1 MLTLGVLISGRGTNL
16 QSLVDA
22 CALPDFP
29 ARIGLVIS
37 NKEKA
42 AGLARAQRA
51 NIPTKVVRHKDFE
64 TRESFEREMTR
75 HLKAH
80 EVDFICNAGF
90 MRILTSTFIDAW
102 FNRQLNI
109 HPSLLPSFKGLNVH
123 EAAIESGVRISGC
136 SIHYMRAQLDAGP
149 IVAQAAVPVLTDDT
163 AEKLAARV
171 LTAEHALYPK
181 VVRFIAEGKISIDG
195 DVVHYDGLNDTD
207 QSILLSP

>member
-16 QSLVDA
+16 QSLIDA
-22 CALPDFP
+22 CTLPNYP

-42 AGLARAQRA
+42 AGLARAQKA
-51 NIPTKVVRHKDFE
+51 GIPTKVVRHKDFE
-64 TRESFEREMTR
+64 AREAFEREMTH

-80 EVDFICNAGF
+80 DVDFICNAGF

-123 EAAIESGVRISGC
+123 EAAIESGVKISGC
-136 SIHYMRAQLDAGP
+136 TIHYSRVELDAGP
-149 IVAQAAVPVLTDDT
+149 IVAQAAVPVLPDDS
-163 AEKLAARV
+163 AEDLAARV

-181 VVRFIAEGKISIDG
+181 VVRLIAEGKISIEG
-195 DVVHYDGLNDTD
+195 DVVHYDGLTDTD